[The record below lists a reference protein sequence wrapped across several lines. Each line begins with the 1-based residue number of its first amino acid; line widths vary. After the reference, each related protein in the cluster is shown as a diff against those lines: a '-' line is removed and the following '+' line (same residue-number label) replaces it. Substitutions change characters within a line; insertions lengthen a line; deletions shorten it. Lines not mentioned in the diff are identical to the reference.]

1 MQISIYPYL
10 GKKCVI
16 TGFDNLEGLIIGLN
30 QGRYGTELQVE
41 YFLNGEHRTE
51 WFRDNYVEL
60 VEE

>member
-10 GKKCVI
+10 GKKCII

-51 WFRDNYVEL
+51 CFRDAYVEL

>member
-10 GKKCVI
+10 GKKCII

-60 VEE
+60 AEE

>member
-1 MQISIYPYL
+1 MQIGLYPYL
-10 GKKCVI
+10 GKKCII

-51 WFRDNYVEL
+51 WFRDNFVEL

>member
-10 GKKCVI
+10 GKKCAI